1 MTDEEL
7 EKCEVCGAEGD
18 PWEIEVFHRAC
29 RLKHAFP
36 GAYREEGR
44 LLLFDPEM
52 MKRQMEKGE
61 D

>member
-7 EKCEVCGAEGD
+7 EKCDICGAEGD

-29 RLKHAFP
+29 RLKRAFP
-36 GAYREEGR
+36 GAYREEDG
-44 LLLFDPEM
+44 LLFFDPEM
-52 MKRQMEKGE
+52 MKQQMENGQ